1 MQTRHHV
8 ISVFHW
14 LPAMFFSSPNAFLL
28 CGCKNT
34 CLHIRSVSMPS
45 IVRLYKPTKPDFSF
59 YVFCC
64 YKPTKPDFSFYV
76 FCCCVFHFTSA
87 CLVLTALVGAVAEY
101 CNECVCVCVC
111 LSASISPKPQAWSL
125 PTFYACCLLLW
136 ISPPSAGWRNPK
148 GRDSFEGFLPI
159 LDED

>member
-1 MQTRHHV
+1 
-8 ISVFHW
+8 
-14 LPAMFFSSPNAFLL
+14 MFFSSPNAFLL

-45 IVRLYKPTKPDFSF
+45 IVRLYKPTKPDFSFYVFCCYKPTKPDFSF